1 MSNKEESIPEV
12 RTALLDHNLKSDKIM
27 VYLIALHWFIGT
39 AITSIEYGTYQLGF
53 LSGGF
58 YFLII
63 LLSYMLF
70 RGQKEFRILVGIVL
84 MLFSMLYIQQSL
96 GRIEMHFHIFIAI
109 SFLTLYKDSYAL
121 VSALITTAMYHIL
134 FNYMQEH
141 QMMLFGDPV
150 YIFNYS
156 CGYDIVLLH
165 IIFAVFESLVI
176 FYFIKISREH
186 FVRLILA
193 QKNYQDIAENLETT
207 VETRTKELRKLNTVF
222 EEAQQITHL
231 GNWEWSILDGSLK
244 WSDEIYRIFGL
255 EPKSILPTYN
265 KFTSF
270 VHPEDRTYV
279 TENLNLALNNNA
291 PYDIVH
297 RIIDHNNTLKHVHE
311 RAHIDRDKEGNPIRM
326 LGTVQDITR
335 EIEIQSELKKSEDKF
350 KILTENSYTG
360 VLMHNGDILYANPK
374 FEEMSG
380 YSQYEF
386 SSINLSNIFP
396 AANNNDFINTLHHD
410 YKEEKAIQYY
420 DDIRMNCK
428 DGSTKLVS
436 VFSMTIEYEGK
447 SVFLSNIFNVSDI
460 RKAEEQIKML
470 SQIVEQTDD
479 LIKMLDKTGHI
490 TYVNDAVV
498 KQSGYTRQELLGK
511 KPSLFKSGMH
521 SDEFYKELWNTV
533 TQKLPYKN
541 VLINRK
547 KDGSIYHE
555 AQTITPIINNN
566 EITGYVST
574 GKDITE
580 RIELEKKL
588 SQLAS
593 KDTLT
598 GLCNRRKLEESLATE
613 MTRVTRYESPMS
625 LIMFD
630 IDHVKSINDQFGHD
644 VGDDVLQGIAKVVQ
658 DNIRETDIY
667 ARWGGEEFIILS
679 PETTEENV
687 EYLAEKLRYAI
698 ENYDFGLPEKITA
711 SFGVTQYIS
720 GETSD
725 QMIKRADKAMYQAKK
740 NGRNRVV
747 TGVKIS

>member
-1 MSNKEESIPEV
+1 MNKKEENIPEV
-12 RTALLDHNLKSDKIM
+12 RTAFLQHNLRSDKTM
-27 VYLIALHWFIGT
+27 LYLIALHWFIGA
-39 AITSIEYGTYQLGF
+39 AITSVEYETYQIGF
-53 LSGGF
+53 LSGGL

-63 LLSYMLF
+63 LLSYIFF

-84 MLFSMLYIQQSL
+84 MLFTMLYIQQSL

-109 SFLTLYKDSYAL
+109 SFLTLYKDSYAV
-121 VSALITTAMYHIL
+121 VSALITTIIHHML

-141 QMMLFGDPV
+141 QMMLFGEPV
-150 YIFNYS
+150 YIFNYG

-165 IIFAVFESLVI
+165 IIFVVFESLVI
-176 FYFIKISREH
+176 FYFIKISKEDFIH
-186 FVRLILA
+186 LILA
-193 QKNYQDIAENLETT
+193 KKNYQDMAENLETA

-231 GNWEWSILDGSLK
+231 GNWEWNISEGSLK

-255 EPKSILPTYN
+255 KPKSILPTYN

-279 TENLNLALNNNA
+279 TENIDLALKNNI
-291 PYDIVH
+291 PYDVVH
-297 RIIDHNNTLKHVHE
+297 RIIDHNNMLKHVHQ
-311 RAHIDRDKEGNPIRM
+311 RAHIDRDQKGNPIRM

-335 EIEIQSELKKSEDKF
+335 ETHIQSELRKSEDKF

-360 VLMHNGDILYANPK
+360 ILMHNDSILYANPK
-374 FEEMSG
+374 FIEMTG
-380 YSQYEF
+380 YSQHEF
-386 SSINLSNIFP
+386 SSTNLTDIFSTT
-396 AANNNDFINTLHHD
+396 NNDFINTLHQD
-410 YKEEKAIQYY
+410 LKEEKSIKQY
-420 DDIRMNCK
+420 DDIQMNCK

-447 SVFLSNIFNVSDI
+447 LVFLSNIFDISDI

-479 LIKMLDKTGHI
+479 LIKMTDNKGRI

-498 KQSGYTRQELLGK
+498 KQSGYTRQEILGK
-511 KPSLFKSGMH
+511 TPSLFKSNMH
-521 SDEFYKELWNTV
+521 SDDFYKELWDTI

-547 KDGSIYHE
+547 KDGSIYYE
-555 AQTITPIINNN
+555 AETITPIINNNNN

-580 RIELEKKL
+580 RIQLENKL
-588 SQLAS
+588 SKLAS
-593 KDTLT
+593 KDALT
-598 GLCNRRKLEESLATE
+598 GLCNRRKLEETLAAE
-613 MTRVTRYESPMS
+613 ITRAIRYESPMS

-630 IDHVKSINDQFGHD
+630 IDHFKSINDRFGHD
-644 VGDDVLQGIAKVVQ
+644 VGDDILRSFAKVIQ
-658 DNIRETDIY
+658 DNIRKTDIS

-679 PETTEENV
+679 PETTEENA
-687 EYLAEKLRYAI
+687 ENLAEKLRCAI
-698 ENYDFGLPEKITA
+698 ENYDFDLPVKITA
-711 SFGVTQYIS
+711 SFGVTQYIH
-720 GETSD
+720 GETSE
-725 QMIKRADKAMYQAKK
+725 QMIKRADKAMYQAKE

-747 TGVKIS
+747 KS